1 MPDSFESIFMNYVS
15 RGSEAHCHCPKLA
28 ASNRSYYQK
37 GATLIEVLVAVLL
50 LSFGIVGLAGLQ
62 MNGAKFNHGAYLRS
76 QGTALAY
83 DMADRIRSNLDACL
97 GPVCSYDTPLATSFD
112 GTAAQACGRP
122 QAAQLSPQA
131 MAAVEVNQWKDCIEN
146 TLPDGQGLVQV
157 LAVGVPLVD
166 QCGVTHTGAGSVVIE
181 VTWAEGRL
189 QGAGGRDC
197 VVVRTDVRP

>member
-1 MPDSFESIFMNYVS
+1 MKTNVDQHSVAR
-15 RGSEAHCHCPKLA
+15 RGRRFKRPAG
-28 ASNRSYYQK
+28 RGRQD

-62 MNGAKFNHGAYLRS
+62 MNGAKFNHGSYLRS

-83 DMADRIRSNLDACL
+83 DMADRIRANLDACE
-97 GPVCSYDTPLATSFD
+97 GAACSYNTPLATLFD

-122 QAAQLSPQA
+122 LVSQTTAQI
-131 MAAVEVNQWKDCIEN
+131 MAQVEVNQWKDCIES
-146 TLPDGQGLVQV
+146 TLPQGRGVVQV
-157 LAVGVPLVD
+157 VAAGFAGPYND
-166 QCGVTHTGAGSVVIE
+166 QCGVTHNGTGTVVIE
-181 VTWAEGRL
+181 VTWAEDRL